1 MKSAYLHSVDEVLSE
16 LHELGFFSDCSAL
29 VTDHRRL
36 GGPRDVLLAVPGQ
49 SFDPRNLADDLLR
62 DQRCGLVLVDYEDS
76 RVYQSAA
83 VLPVLNLRS
92 LLAEIAQRYYDTA
105 RLGLTVYAVTGTNGK
120 TTVTRWL
127 AQTLSALGKPAAVI
141 GTLGYGAPDAL
152 KPHSG
157 LTTPDVVG
165 MHHLLHELS
174 TDGFQAVCVEASSIG
189 LHQGRLAGVPI
200 STALFTNLTQDHLD
214 YHGTMQA
221 YGDAK
226 LQLATWPGLTHA
238 VVNVDDAFG
247 EHFRAVADNQ
257 GVAVT
262 AVGRGERAD
271 VRMVSIAH
279 QPNGLQVVLQ
289 TSDDTQTIEARV
301 VGDFNAENLSLVY
314 AALNDGSFEPALL
327 AQALANVSPAP
338 GRMQWVSDKP
348 CVIVDYAHTPDALQ
362 RVLDTLRAVCTA
374 RDGRLLT
381 LFGCGGDRDKT
392 KRPQMGNV
400 ASQLSDAVWVTSD
413 NPRTEDPQTILD
425 EIVAGVGLAHVHKLH
440 VEVDRV
446 KAIQDIILHA
456 QAVDVVLLAGKGH
469 EQTQTVGRDV
479 RPHSDVDVARAAL
492 AERGLHV

>member
-1 MKSAYLHSVDEVLSE
+1 M
-16 LHELGFFSDCSAL
+16 HELGFFSDCSAL

-62 DQRCGLVLVDYEDS
+62 EQRCGLVLVDHEDS

-92 LLAEIAQRYYDTA
+92 LLADIACRYYGTA
-105 RLGLTVYAVTGTNGK
+105 ELGLNIYAVTGTNGK

-127 AQTLSALGKPAAVI
+127 AQALGALGLPTAVI
-141 GTLGYGAPDAL
+141 GTLGYGSPDEL

-165 MHHLLHELS
+165 MHHLLHELQV
-174 TDGFQAVCVEASSIG
+174 DGFRAVCVEASSIG

-221 YGDAK
+221 YGEAK
-226 LQLATWPGLTHA
+226 LMLATWPGLKRA
-238 VVNVDDAFG
+238 VVNVDDPWG
-247 EHFRAVADNQ
+247 ERFREVANNQ

-262 AVGRGERAD
+262 TVGRAMDSD
-271 VRMVSIAH
+271 VRIMALDH
-279 QPNGLQVVLQ
+279 QPTGLSIHLQ
-289 TSDDTQTIEARV
+289 TQESSCTIQARV
-301 VGDFNAENLSLVY
+301 LGDFNAENMALVY
-314 AALNDGSFEPALL
+314 AALNQPALDTATL
-327 AQALANVSPAP
+327 TQALSTVTPAP
-338 GRMQWVSDKP
+338 GRMQWVADSP

-362 RVLDTLRAVCTA
+362 RVLETLRALCTA
-374 RDGRLLT
+374 RGGRLLT

-392 KRPQMGNV
+392 KRPLMGDV
-400 ASQLSDAVWVTSD
+400 AARLSDAVWITSD
-413 NPRTEDPQTILD
+413 NPRTEDAQAILND
-425 EIVAGVGLAHVHKLH
+425 ILAGVEAGLLGKLT

-446 KAIQDIILHA
+446 KAIEDVIRYA
-456 QAVDVVLLAGKGH
+456 GPVDVVVLAGKGH
-469 EQTQTVGRDV
+469 EQTQTVGHEV
-479 RPHSDVDVARAAL
+479 RTHSDAAVAQAVL
-492 AERGLHV
+492 MERGLHV